1 MNTKAEVL
9 GWEVDQLFKLR
20 EQQPGLMEEA
30 VRRLMHEDKTIRWA
44 VVVGAYQDEQISLGK
59 AAERLGLTEL
69 RSRERFIEL
78 GVPLRIGPAD
88 LAEARAE
95 VEAVRVWFADSKGT
109 ASSSSPCSTT
119 R

>member
-20 EQQPGLMEEA
+20 KRQPGLMEEA
-30 VRRLMHEDKTIRWA
+30 VRRLMHEDKMIRWA

-69 RSRERFIEL
+69 KLRERFIEL
-78 GVPLRIGPAD
+78 GVPLRIRPAD
-88 LAEARAE
+88 LDEARAE
-95 VEAVRVWFADSKGT
+95 VKAVRAWLADSEGT
-109 ASSSSPCSTT
+109 ASS
-119 R
+119 

>member
-20 EQQPGLMEEA
+20 KQQPGLMEEA

-44 VVVGAYQDEQISLGK
+44 VVVGAYQDEQINLGK
-59 AAERLGLTEL
+59 AAELLGLTEL
-69 RSRERFIEL
+69 KLRERFIEL

-95 VEAVRVWFADSKGT
+95 VEAVRAWFADSEGT
-109 ASSSSPCSTT
+109 ASS
-119 R
+119 